1 MLTIIGTLT
10 SLPIK
15 SIRIAHDS
23 LSQQN
28 MCILELH
35 SVLEATQVF
44 NAISSISSGFVIDDS
59 LVSLSFGPR
68 MDNASVAANS
78 FASQNAAMAALAAA
92 QWKNL
97 DDSSSTSKSPEK
109 SVSLGS
115 ITLNDLEYTRYTA
128 PNYASF
134 QLDATSGYYYD
145 ASTGFYYDSSSQYF
159 YNSVCFC

>member
-1 MLTIIGTLT
+1 
-10 SLPIK
+10 
-15 SIRIAHDS
+15 
-23 LSQQN
+23 

-44 NAISSISSGFVIDDS
+44 QAISSISTGFVIDDS
-59 LVSLSFGPR
+59 LVSLTYGPR
-68 MDNASVAANS
+68 MDNASVTANS

-97 DDSSSTSKSPEK
+97 DDSSSSKLIPEK
-109 SVSLGS
+109 AVSLGS
-115 ITLNDLEYTRYTA
+115 VTLNGVEYTKYTA

-159 YNSVCFC
+159 YNSVCFAIFYIFNRDTKKITFLCILLVF

>member
-1 MLTIIGTLT
+1 
-10 SLPIK
+10 
-15 SIRIAHDS
+15 
-23 LSQQN
+23 

-44 NAISSISSGFVIDDS
+44 EAISSISSGFVIDDS
-59 LVSLSFGPR
+59 IVSLAYGPR
-68 MDNASVAANS
+68 MDNASMAANS
-78 FASQNAAMAALAAA
+78 YASQNAAMAALAAA

-97 DDSSSTSKSPEK
+97 DDSSSKSKLTPEK

-115 ITLNDLEYTRYTA
+115 VTFNGVEYSKYPA

-145 ASTGFYYDSSSQYF
+145 VSTGFYYDPSSTYF
-159 YNSVCFC
+159 YNSVCFCHFFVSSAGTQEKIIIFVSLIINHF